1 MHGSEP
7 HNTFEP
13 AIFHQVQNA
22 REEKKHLFPVVRV
35 YCDANSI
42 NSLIT
47 INNECGT
54 LVTRVERFNQCPA
67 LCQPAQ
73 QEDVKVTAPSLC
85 ELVKAFNEITLLTV
99 WWFDMLIY

>member
-1 MHGSEP
+1 MMHISEQ

-13 AIFHQVQNA
+13 AIFHQAQNA
-22 REEKKHLFPVVRV
+22 RGGGRGGHFFSVVRV

-42 NSLIT
+42 NSLIN

-67 LCQPAQ
+67 LCQPAPP
-73 QEDVKVTAPSLC
+73 KTP
-85 ELVKAFNEITLLTV
+85 FT
-99 WWFDMLIY
+99 

>member
-1 MHGSEP
+1 MMHSSEQ

-22 REEKKHLFPVVRV
+22 REEKKHFFTVVRV

-67 LCQPAQ
+67 LCQRPPSH
-73 QEDVKVTAPSLC
+73 EDAEVTAPSLC

-99 WWFDMLIY
+99 